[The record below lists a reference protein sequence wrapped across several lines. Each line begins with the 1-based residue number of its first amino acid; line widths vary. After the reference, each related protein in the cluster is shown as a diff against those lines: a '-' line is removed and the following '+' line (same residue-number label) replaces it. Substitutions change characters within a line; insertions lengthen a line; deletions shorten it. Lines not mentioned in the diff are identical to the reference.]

1 MSKTSIPLTI
11 SSKLTNLDTGA
22 TLLQATPYANATGT
36 TTDKAPVLLALESE
50 RTVGADEFAAGM
62 REAGGQGTAAQARL
76 VVNAVAS
83 VIADLVEK
91 YGAISVQTPFGTVET
106 FISSSIANAHDTPDP
121 EVNHAWLGVVIPEA
135 YRRQFAQIETY
146 IPADAC
152 PAKLKRVRDKAT
164 GKAVIVGTDEFYL
177 EGYGMTQGGPGE
189 TLALHDAAG
198 EKLCDIDVKS
208 QEQPSEIQHVCSLV
222 PQTAI
227 PKGRHVIHMTT
238 LAGGESTLWP
248 LTLPVELAEA
258 VEPPP
263 ANPTLT
269 KVHPSDEPENDG
281 WMKPN
286 PYENTVEGTNL
297 ATATKLEFKYVDGED
312 EYVDEFEIVS
322 KTADRIVFKANA
334 STLTD
339 IGGHLIVTTP
349 AGTCE
354 GDFMA
359 TVMGL

>member
-91 YGAISVQTPFGTVET
+91 YGTISVQTPFGTVET

-222 PQTAI
+222 PQMAI

-263 ANPTLT
+263 VAPTLT
-269 KVHPSDEPENDG
+269 DLHAERHPEMP
-281 WMKPN
+281 W
-286 PYENTVEGTNL
+286 TVMCDQTQILTGTNL
-297 ATATKLEFKYVDGED
+297 KDATVKLTCGEDYEETLAEDMFVSKEDTKLVFHVNGTMYEHGETGK
-312 EYVDEFEIVS
+312 IV
-322 KTADRIVFKANA
+322 V
-334 STLTD
+334 TLNGQSAEHD
-339 IGGHLIVTTP
+339 IEVI
-349 AGTCE
+349 AG
-354 GDFMA
+354 D
-359 TVMGL
+359 